1 MACRVAIEIDL
12 DDNHGNLHLIA
23 CAGSLAQV
31 GLDLG
36 SRADWE
42 LSDDLTSV
50 PTEQLAFLVSRV
62 TEFFSLNNVSGCDLI
77 TVLNNVKSKR
87 LNAKDQSLGSE
98 ETQALVQA
106 MESRVETLWLH
117 DKVTLDISIL
127 MEYSGQ
133 GKCRKVEC
141 YRDAARTY
149 RYQLRTWATSRN
161 WTVTKNVNAFN
172 TLLESSTSKEV
183 KIVKFVIER
192 I

>member
-1 MACRVAIEIDL
+1 MACRVAIDIDL

-62 TEFFSLNNVSGCDLI
+62 TEFFSLKNVSGCDLI

-106 MESRVETLWLH
+106 MESGVEVVRLYGETS
-117 DKVTLDISIL
+117 VQN
-127 MEYSGQ
+127 ME
-133 GKCRKVEC
+133 
-141 YRDAARTY
+141 
-149 RYQLRTWATSRN
+149 
-161 WTVTKNVNAFN
+161 
-172 TLLESSTSKEV
+172 
-183 KIVKFVIER
+183 
-192 I
+192 